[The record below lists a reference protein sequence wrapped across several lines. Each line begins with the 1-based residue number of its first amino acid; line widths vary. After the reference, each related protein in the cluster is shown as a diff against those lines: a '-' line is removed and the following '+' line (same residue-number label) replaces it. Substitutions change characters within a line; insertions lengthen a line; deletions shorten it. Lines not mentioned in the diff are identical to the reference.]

1 MQLAHNWANWESTK
15 KSYELYARYVVPHFR
30 KANAHRMQ
38 SLEWT
43 TAHNQE
49 LTAMSQAA
57 AQAMFAKH
65 KAEREEKKKEKGRA
79 AE

>member
-1 MQLAHNWANWESTK
+1 
-15 KSYELYARYVVPHFR
+15 VPHFR
-30 KANAHRMQ
+30 GANRHRVE
-38 SLEWT
+38 SLDWV

-49 LTAMSQAA
+49 LLAKSTAA

-65 KAEREEKKKEKGRA
+65 KAERDAKERVRGKA

>member
-1 MQLAHNWANWESTK
+1 M
-15 KSYELYARYVVPHFR
+15 PHFPGSNRHR
-30 KANAHRMQ
+30 KE
-38 SLEWT
+38 SLDWV

-49 LTAMSQAA
+49 LLAMSTAA

-65 KAEREEKKKEKGRA
+65 KAERDAKEKAKGEA